1 MIGSILDVQS
11 AANGTS
17 MDVWL
22 VGGAEGAVKVNVPWC
37 PSIHV
42 HASQHRLNHLCAW
55 LEQPEIRDRFG
66 VGLMR
71 MYRSRLSLD
80 ASEVDEVL
88 EIDVHNSW
96 NMRKLAAHIESRGDY
111 RHYTLYSVDA
121 HLAQRFQI
129 EFGIAPFRTVEW
141 NGSSFDTASSTT
153 VPTLVILHMAVHYQT
168 QTGFHTEQAE
178 IESVEFR
185 RCSHDGMHEAEAS
198 PIATLNRTPGE
209 ELSLIHI

>member
-22 VGGAEGAVKVNVPWC
+22 VGGPEGAVKVNVPWC

-96 NMRKLAAHIESRGDY
+96 NMRKLAVHIESRGD
-111 RHYTLYSVDA
+111 
-121 HLAQRFQI
+121 
-129 EFGIAPFRTVEW
+129 
-141 NGSSFDTASSTT
+141 
-153 VPTLVILHMAVHYQT
+153 
-168 QTGFHTEQAE
+168 
-178 IESVEFR
+178 
-185 RCSHDGMHEAEAS
+185 
-198 PIATLNRTPGE
+198 
-209 ELSLIHI
+209 